1 MATHGLIEY
10 DGSDIDA
17 DDTDGGDPPTLER
30 DEEWCGISNQNHK
43 KREREDDKTG
53 KRKKQRSLPTFA
65 SYEDYAKLI
74 RGRS

>member
-30 DEEWCGISNQNHK
+30 DEEWCGISN
-43 KREREDDKTG
+43 
-53 KRKKQRSLPTFA
+53 
-65 SYEDYAKLI
+65 
-74 RGRS
+74 